1 METHMDHGADR
12 RREIRLR
19 KMTNALLTAPE
30 QATNYALA
38 TRLDDI
44 EASFR
49 LVYDAYTEVGLEAA
63 HEARIRFTKYHL
75 LPSTKIV
82 TAIYRPRLTEEPID
96 RSRINEGRRLV
107 GTLTLIMDSSLGLP
121 LEAVCPAQVNALRD
135 KGGRLAEIV
144 ALAVEPE
151 FRRSNVMMYLY
162 KLGFAYARLK
172 GVTDLCCAVTR
183 HHIEF
188 YRQVLLFEP
197 MGELK
202 PYELGNQME
211 VQGHVLNIKKGFER
225 SRDMY
230 SEDSFEAN
238 LHDFF
243 FAAHPEPLANEG
255 RPWTPEMLSHLL
267 ARRPDVLPQL
277 DEQTLQRLRD
287 EYARHGAVFPY

>member
-1 METHMDHGADR
+1 MDHAPDR
-12 RREIRLR
+12 RREVRLR

-49 LVYDAYTEVGLEAA
+49 LVYDAYTEVGLEAP

-82 TAIYRPRLTEEPID
+82 TAIYRPKLTETPID
-96 RSRINEGRRLV
+96 RGHVNEGRRVV
-107 GTLTLIMDSSLGLP
+107 GTLTLILDSPLGLP
-121 LEAVCPAQVNALRD
+121 LESVCTEQVNALRS
-135 KGGRLAEIV
+135 KGARLAELV
-144 ALAVEPE
+144 ALAVDPE

-162 KLGFAYARLK
+162 KLAFAYARLK

-183 HHIEF
+183 HHVEF

-197 MGELK
+197 IGHLK
-202 PYELGNQME
+202 PYDLGNQME

-225 SRDMY
+225 SREMY

-255 RPWTPEMLSHLL
+255 RPWTPDMLAHLL
-267 ARRPDVLPQL
+267 ARRPDLLPQM
-277 DEQTLQRLRD
+277 DAQALQHLRD
-287 EYARHGAVFPY
+287 EYARHGAAFPY